1 MLGGRPMELADLSLI
16 QMALFQRLLLLSLL
30 LPLSAA
36 AADSIS
42 QYCSKSFK
50 SKQTQANIDHVLADL
65 VARASV
71 GGFATASSG
80 KGASGIYG
88 LAQCRGDVSADD
100 CSTCLADA
108 AKKLP
113 TTACPSQADGRIWY
127 DYCFMRYD
135 NENFVGQSDTSV
147 ATILINVENATDP
160 DAFDKKVGEAM
171 RTARAQAVAPGS
183 GGLGRVKTKFSPY
196 ITIYGLAQ
204 CTRDIQTLACA
215 QCLSSAV
222 ENFANYCVHRK
233 GCRVLYSS
241 CMVRYEIYPFF
252 FPVDPGSS
260 SMSKVG
266 SYFTAILSP

>member
-1 MLGGRPMELADLSLI
+1 MELADLSLI

-36 AADSIS
+36 AADSIA
-42 QYCSKSFK
+42 QYCSKNFK

-65 VARASV
+65 VASASA

-88 LAQCRGDVSADD
+88 LAQCRGDVSAED

-113 TTACPSQADGRIWY
+113 TTACPGQADGRIWY

-147 ATILINVENATDP
+147 ATILINVKNATDP
-160 DAFDKKVGEAM
+160 EKFDKKVGVVM
-171 RTARAQAVAPGS
+171 DRARADAVAPGNNA
-183 GGLGRVKTKFSPY
+183 LGRAKLQFTPY
-196 ITIYGLAQ
+196 ITIYALAQ
-204 CTRDIQTLACA
+204 CTRDLQQLTCA

-222 ENFANYCVHRK
+222 EKFPDYCQYRK
-233 GCRVLYSS
+233 GCQVLYSS
-241 CMVRYEIYPFF
+241 CMVRYEIYPFY
-252 FPVDPGSS
+252 FPLDSTNTTAA
-260 SMSKVG
+260 VG
-266 SYFTAILSP
+266 GTYYKATLHP

>member
-1 MLGGRPMELADLSLI
+1 
-16 QMALFQRLLLLSLL
+16 MALLRHLLLLSLL
-30 LPLSAA
+30 LPFSSSD
-36 AADSIS
+36 DSIGY
-42 QYCSKSFK
+42 YCDKSFNGGHI
-50 SKQTQANIDHVLADL
+50 QADINGVLSDL
-65 VARASV
+65 VAKASV
-71 GGFATASSG
+71 GGFATSSYG
-80 KGASGIYG
+80 KGGSAIYG
-88 LAQCRGDVSADD
+88 LAQCRGDVSSED
-100 CSTCLADA
+100 CSTCLKDA
-108 AKKLP
+108 AKALP
-113 TTACPSQADGRIWY
+113 EACPSQADARIWY
-127 DYCFMRYD
+127 DYCFLRYD
-135 NENFVGQSDTSV
+135 DENFIGQSDSGY
-147 ATILINVENATDP
+147 AIILYNVENATDP

>member
-1 MLGGRPMELADLSLI
+1 MELADLSLI

-36 AADSIS
+36 AAAADSIA

-50 SKQTQANIDHVLADL
+50 SKQTEANIDHVLADL

-71 GGFATASSG
+71 GGFATTSSG
-80 KGASGIYG
+80 IGASVIYG
-88 LAQCRGDVSADD
+88 LAQCRGDVSAED

-160 DAFDKKVGEAM
+160 ENFDKKVGVVM
-171 RTARAQAVAPGS
+171 RRARADAVAPGNNA
-183 GGLGRVKTKFSPY
+183 LGRAKLQFTPY

-204 CTRDIQTLACA
+204 CTRDLQQLTCA

-222 ENFANYCVHRK
+222 EKFPDYCQYRK
-233 GCRVLYSS
+233 GCQVLYSS
-241 CMVRYEIYPFF
+241 CIVRYEIYPFY
-252 FPVDPGSS
+252 FPLDSTKTTAAAGT
-260 SMSKVG
+260 
-266 SYFTAILSP
+266 YFKATLHP